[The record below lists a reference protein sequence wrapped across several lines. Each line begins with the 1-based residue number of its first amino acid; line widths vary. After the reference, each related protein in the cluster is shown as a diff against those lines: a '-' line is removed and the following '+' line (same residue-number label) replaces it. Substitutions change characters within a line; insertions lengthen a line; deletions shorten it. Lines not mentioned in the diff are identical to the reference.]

1 MGTEYLLNYLKSD
14 LTTIQLGLLA
24 INTTTCGLI
33 VSKLQEIRDKYPNL
47 IIKPIIKQLLASL
60 KEQVILIIIGVITLL
75 ILSSELVKNL
85 TYCEYFTFILETILI
100 TVFVNSIQV
109 LWDTGKA
116 VFIIIEIMDDVN
128 PRE

>member
-60 KEQVILIIIGVITLL
+60 KEQVILIIVGVMTLL

-85 TYCEYFTFILETILI
+85 NYCEYVIFILDTILI

-128 PRE
+128 PPE